1 MKVAFDALEAA
12 DPKDLD
18 RAILAQTGM
27 RKRPLVRLVW
37 GTPPKKK
44 LRGDGK
50 YTLSI

>member
-27 RKRPLVRLVW
+27 RKRTLVRKVW
-37 GTPPKKK
+37 GTLPKK
-44 LRGDGK
+44 
-50 YTLSI
+50 S